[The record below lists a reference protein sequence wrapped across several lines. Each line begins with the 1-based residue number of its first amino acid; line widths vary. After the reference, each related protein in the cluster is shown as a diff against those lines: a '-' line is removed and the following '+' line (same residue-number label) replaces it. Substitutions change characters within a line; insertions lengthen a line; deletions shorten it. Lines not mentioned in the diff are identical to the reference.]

1 MLQSNQSKSAQ
12 ELYLALPDWC
22 NDCLYWYFTRM
33 ITLWQMC
40 AHKHTRTFSHSC
52 ECAHAVWPPA
62 DTDTPVV
69 MAWSAERSDVADLTH
84 LTEVL
89 ILKILPRDF
98 LVIIISTY
106 KISRCFETCEITR
119 MSKNFSYWSNA
130 LVTFKGSLF
139 NDTFLDW
146 VSWNKNLK

>member
-1 MLQSNQSKSAQ
+1 MTVCIDI
-12 ELYLALPDWC
+12 LPGWSHFDRC
-22 NDCLYWYFTRM
+22 VHIN
-33 ITLWQMC
+33 
-40 AHKHTRTFSHSC
+40 TRTFSHSC
-52 ECAHAVWPPA
+52 KCAHAVWPPA

-98 LVIIISTY
+98 FVIIISTY

-130 LVTFKGSLF
+130 KEVCLMTHFWTGFLETKTSSKYLSVFLSCLSRAKDIFKL
-139 NDTFLDW
+139 
-146 VSWNKNLK
+146 